1 MEKYS
6 YLCSERE
13 KNMINS
19 TFIGDCLAKMD
30 DKGRVVFPSS
40 LKAQVPDGCGM
51 RFVLHKDIFRK
62 CLEMYTFEE
71 WQAEA
76 ESTKS
81 KLDLTFNPDHAEF
94 WSKYM
99 EDSAIVVPDPKLGRI
114 LIPRHLQ
121 ESAGLTREVM
131 FAGKGYK
138 IEIWD
143 KEVYA
148 ASRMSNDR
156 YRALA
161 KGLSQQR

>member
-1 MEKYS
+1 MV
-6 YLCSERE
+6 
-13 KNMINS
+13 IS
-19 TFIGDCLAKMD
+19 TFIGDCVAKID

-40 LKAQVPDGCGM
+40 LKAQVPAECGM
-51 RFVLHKDIFRK
+51 QFVLHKDIYRK

-71 WQAEA
+71 WQAQA
-76 ESTKS
+76 ESIKS
-81 KLDLTFNPDHAEF
+81 KLDLIFNPDHADF

-99 EDSAIVVPDPKLGRI
+99 EDSAIVVPDPKLGR
-114 LIPRHLQ
+114 LSIPRNLQ
-121 ESAGLTREVM
+121 EGAGLTKEVV

-143 KEVYA
+143 KETYE

-161 KGLSQQR
+161 KELSQQR

>member
-1 MEKYS
+1 MV
-6 YLCSERE
+6 
-13 KNMINS
+13 IS
-19 TFIGDCLAKMD
+19 TFIGDCIANLD

-40 LKAQVPDGCGM
+40 LKAQVPEECGM
-51 RFVLHKDIFRK
+51 KFVLHKDIYRR

-71 WQAEA
+71 WQAQA
-76 ESTKS
+76 ESIKS
-81 KLDLTFNPDHAEF
+81 KLDLIFNPDHADF

-99 EDSAIVVPDPKLGRI
+99 EDSAIVVPDPKLGR
-114 LIPRHLQ
+114 LSIPRNLQ
-121 ESAGLTREVM
+121 EGAGLTKEVM

-143 KEVYA
+143 KETYE

-161 KGLSQQR
+161 KELSQQR

>member
-1 MEKYS
+1 
-6 YLCSERE
+6 
-13 KNMINS
+13 MIIS
-19 TFIGDCLAKMD
+19 TFIGDCLAKID

-40 LKAQVPDGCGM
+40 LKTQVPEECGM
-51 RFVLHKDIFRK
+51 RFVLHKDIYRK

-71 WQAEA
+71 WQAQA
-76 ESTKS
+76 ESIRS
-81 KLDLTFNPDHAEF
+81 KLDLTFNPDHADF

-114 LIPRHLQ
+114 SIPRNLQ
-121 ESAGLTREVM
+121 EGAGLTTEVM

-143 KEVYA
+143 KEVYE
-148 ASRMSNDR
+148 ASRMSNER

-161 KGLSQQR
+161 KELSQQR

>member
-1 MEKYS
+1 MV
-6 YLCSERE
+6 
-13 KNMINS
+13 IS
-19 TFIGDCLAKMD
+19 TFIGDCIAKID

-40 LKAQVPDGCGM
+40 LKAQVPEECGM
-51 RFVLHKDIFRK
+51 KFVLHKDIYRR

-71 WQAEA
+71 WQAQA
-76 ESTKS
+76 ESIKS
-81 KLDLTFNPDHAEF
+81 KLDLIFNPDHADF

-99 EDSAIVVPDPKLGRI
+99 EDSAIVVPDPKLGR
-114 LIPRHLQ
+114 LSIPRNLQ
-121 ESAGLTREVM
+121 EGAGLTKEVM

-143 KEVYA
+143 KETYE

-161 KGLSQQR
+161 KELSQQR

>member
-1 MEKYS
+1 MV
-6 YLCSERE
+6 
-13 KNMINS
+13 IS
-19 TFIGDCLAKMD
+19 TFIGDCVAKID

-40 LKAQVPDGCGM
+40 LKAQVPEECGM
-51 RFVLHKDIFRK
+51 KFVLHKDIYRR

-71 WQAEA
+71 WQAQA
-76 ESTKS
+76 ESIKS
-81 KLDLTFNPDHAEF
+81 KLDLIFNPDHADF

-99 EDSAIVVPDPKLGRI
+99 EDSAIVVPDPKLGR
-114 LIPRHLQ
+114 LSIPRNLQ
-121 ESAGLTREVM
+121 EGAGLTKEVM

-143 KEVYA
+143 KETYE

-161 KGLSQQR
+161 KELSQQR